1 MKHATVLYWVS
12 RALRT
17 HDNQAFHQAQ
27 QIALNQNAQL
37 IVLFNYYPKFPHANR
52 RNMDF
57 LLKGLAEMSDKCA
70 KLNIPLFFRVGNI
83 IDHLEILNQTFDIQH
98 IITEAHVL
106 RPILAVQALVSN
118 WAYAHQVRFIKV
130 STATVVPVQD
140 ASPKLEFAARTFRPK
155 VLKKYK
161 DYLNNDY
168 TLVSHPQQ
176 ITLEDRFKISD
187 IESFYASNPLKHLS
201 ISKLV
206 PGEDA
211 AIQQL
216 NIFIQN
222 GLAYYDRRNQIDAKG
237 QSYLSAYLHYGML
250 SPIKM
255 IRDVLNTQ
263 HSNSELFIEE
273 AMVRREL
280 AENYCFYEPNYDKL
294 EGAWSWAIET
304 LKKHEFDER
313 PYLYTLETLEKAQT
327 HDDLWNH
334 CQRHIVEEGYLHS
347 YLRMYWAKMV
357 LLWTKNASEAIAILV
372 YLNDTYM
379 LDGRDSNG
387 YTGILWSVAGVH
399 DRPWFDPPIFGL
411 IRTMGKDG
419 SIKKTGI
426 KL

>member
-1 MKHATVLYWVS
+1 MKHPTVLYWVS

-17 HDNQAFHQAQ
+17 HENQAFYQAQ

-37 IVLFNYYPKFPHANR
+37 IVLFNAYPKFPHANL

-57 LLKGLAEMSDKCA
+57 LLKGLAEMSGKCA
-70 KLNIPLFFRVGNI
+70 KLNIPLYFRVGNI
-83 IDHLEILNQTFDIQH
+83 IDQLEVLNQRFDVRH
-98 IITEAHVL
+98 IVTETHVL
-106 RPILAVQALVSN
+106 RPIIAVQALVSN
-118 WAYAHQVRFIKV
+118 WAYTQDIRFIKV
-130 STATVVPVQD
+130 NTASVVPVQD

-155 VLKKYK
+155 ILKKYK
-161 DYLNNDY
+161 EYLNSDY
-168 TLVSHPQQ
+168 KLVNHPQQ
-176 ITLEDRFKISD
+176 IALDDRFKTSD
-187 IESFYASNPLKHLS
+187 VEMFYASNPLPNLA

-216 NIFIQN
+216 NTFIQY
-222 GLAYYDRRNQIDAKG
+222 GLDHYDRRNQIDAKG

-255 IRDVLNTQ
+255 IRDVSNTN
-263 HSNSELFIEE
+263 HPNAELFIEE

-280 AENYCFYEPNYDKL
+280 AENYCFYSPNYDKL
-294 EGAWSWAIET
+294 EGAWPWAIET
-304 LKKHEFDER
+304 LKKHEQDER
-313 PYLYTLETLEKAQT
+313 PYLYTRKVLEKAQT
-327 HDDLWNH
+327 HDDLWNF
-334 CQRHIVEEGYLHS
+334 CQRQVVEEGYLQS

-357 LLWTKNASEAIAILV
+357 LLWTKNASEAIDILV

-379 LDGRDSNG
+379 LDGRDPNG

-399 DRPWFDPPIFGL
+399 DRPWFDRPVFGL
-411 IRTMGKDG
+411 IRTMGKEG

>member
-1 MKHATVLYWVS
+1 MKHPTILYWVS

-37 IVLFNYYPKFPHANR
+37 IILFNAYPKYPHANL

-57 LLKGLAEMSDKCA
+57 LLKGLAEMSAKCA
-70 KLNIPLFFRVGNI
+70 ALNIPLYFRVGNI
-83 IDHLEILNQTFDIQH
+83 LDHLTDLNKDFDIQH

-118 WAYAHQVRFIKV
+118 WAYTSNIRFTKV
-130 STATVVPVQD
+130 NTACVVPVQI

-155 VLKKYK
+155 ILKQYK
-161 DYLNNDY
+161 EYLNQD
-168 TLVSHPQQ
+168 LSLIPHPQD
-176 ITLEDRFKISD
+176 LSLGDRFTTND
-187 IESFYASNPLKHLS
+187 IDTFYQNHPLMPLS
-201 ISKLV
+201 ISKLT

-211 AIQQL
+211 AIKQL
-216 NIFIQN
+216 NAFIQN
-222 GLAYYDRRNQIDAKG
+222 GLDHYDHRNRIDANG

-263 HSNSELFIEE
+263 HPNAELFIEE

-280 AENYCFYEPNYDKL
+280 AENYCFYNSNYDKL
-294 EGAWSWAIET
+294 EGAWPWAIET
-304 LKKHEFDER
+304 LKRHENDER
-313 PYLYTLETLEKAQT
+313 PYLYSRETLEKAQT

-334 CQRHIVEEGYLHS
+334 CQRRVVDEGYLHS

-357 LLWTKNASEAIAILV
+357 LLWTKNATEAIDILV
-372 YLNDTYM
+372 YLNDTYL
-379 LDGRDSNG
+379 LDGRDPNG

-399 DRPWFDPPIFGL
+399 DRPWFDRPVFGL
-411 IRTMGKDG
+411 IRAMGKDG
-419 SIKKTGI
+419 SLKKTGI